1 MSRNEEAEEAV
12 YVVSF
17 NSNSLGGGGGGGI
30 LMDSS

>member
-17 NSNSLGGGGGGGI
+17 NSNSLGGI